1 MEQQP
6 PLPALAAGI
15 PQPRQRRS
23 PARSPYPR
31 RHLLLRLLPPVTCG
45 DASLGWTRQTMY
57 ARDLRTGHVRRVEV
71 LRPAQ
76 AGDPCVPP
84 DDDEPPPGAA
94 VRQRA
99 NISTSV
105 GLPLRKTA

>member
-6 PLPALAAGI
+6 HLPALAAGI
-15 PQPRQRRS
+15 PQPRQRR
-23 PARSPYPR
+23 PPTRFR
-31 RHLLLRLLPPVTCG
+31 RHLLLRLMPAVPLG
-45 DASLGWTRQTMY
+45 DGSLGWMRQTMY
-57 ARDLRTGHVRRVEV
+57 ARDLRTGHVRRVEF
-71 LRPAQ
+71 LRPARV
-76 AGDPCVPP
+76 GDPCVPP

-99 NISTSV
+99 NLSTSV